1 MVQRSFGGSRRLGS
15 RYVSRPRVSSSFAL
29 SGVLVGTLILGAI
42 IWGIIA
48 NAAHTETQTC
58 TVKDKDRTSSVDADG
73 NRSSDARVYT
83 DCGVM
88 SVGDDLLTGHFSS
101 ADTYSDIEVGKTY
114 EFKTRGYRVPLF
126 SRFPN
131 VIEVTEVN

>member
-1 MVQRSFGGSRRLGS
+1 MTHRSFGVSRRLS
-15 RYVSRPRVSSSFAL
+15 SRPKVNSPFVL
-29 SGVLVGTLILGAI
+29 FGILVGALIIGAI
-42 IWGIIA
+42 IFGIA
-48 NAAHTETQTC
+48 NAVHTETQTC

-73 NRSSDARVYT
+73 NRSSDARIYT

-101 ADTYSDIEVGKTY
+101 ADTYSNIEVGKTY
-114 EFKTRGYRVPLF
+114 EFKTRGYRIPFF

-131 VIEVTEVN
+131 VIEVTEVD

>member
-1 MVQRSFGGSRRLGS
+1 MYGRSTSRFR
-15 RYVSRPRVSSSFAL
+15 RPSRPSFD
-29 SGVLVGTLILGAI
+29 SPFVLIAVLAGALILGAI
-42 IWGIIA
+42 IFGIA
-48 NAAHTETQTC
+48 NAAHTTTQTC

-88 SVGDDLLTGHFSS
+88 SVGDDMLTGHFSS

-114 EFKTRGYRVPLF
+114 EFKTRGYRIPFF
-126 SRFPN
+126 SQFPN
-131 VIEVTEVN
+131 VIEITEVN

>member
-1 MVQRSFGGSRRLGS
+1 MYTRRGFRSRSF
-15 RYVSRPRVSSSFAL
+15 SRPP
-29 SGVLVGTLILGAI
+29 VGFIVFGAFVGLFIIGAI
-42 IWGIIA
+42 VFSIA

-58 TVKDKDRTSSVDADG
+58 MVKDKDRTSSVDADG

-114 EFKTRGYRVPLF
+114 EFKTRGYRIPFF

-131 VIEVTEVN
+131 VIEVTEVD